1 MAIKGIGFLPVSVKK
16 DQALELYKI
25 LANLNKKL
33 GKLSSEVSH
42 SIVNENFIQ
51 VFSLIESTQST
62 RIEGTQVTFTEVLEE
77 INTKKKSSEIIEVEN
92 YQNALSEGIKLLK
105 EGEPISTRLIKRLHK
120 ILMVNSR
127 GTISGSGEFRKIQN
141 HIGPDNKIENA
152 VYIPIPANDIH
163 DYMSNLDNYIN
174 GAKHYTFRDDFSSDQ
189 EVFDENAPEIIKAA
203 IIHAQFE
210 SIHPFL
216 DGNGRLGRILILL
229 FLLKEDVI
237 DQPVFFVSEELERE
251 RARYYDLLNGVRG
264 EKADW
269 YPWLKFFLSASE
281 RMADSLLTKVRE
293 CEMLARQGM
302 ASLKLDSERRVWLYS
317 FNMPVFTVA
326 QASKDIG
333 LTQQTVRT
341 ALKKLV
347 DLELVYTDK
356 VTIKNKKYNNY
367 EVIRILNQR

>member
-33 GKLSSEVSH
+33 GKLSSEVGH

-92 YQNALSEGIKLLK
+92 YQNALSEGIKLLR
-105 EGEPISTRLIKRLHK
+105 EGEPISTRLIKKLHK

-152 VYIPIPANDIH
+152 VYIPIPASDIN

-174 GAKHYTFRDDFSSDQ
+174 GSKHYTFRDDFSSDQ

-229 FLLKEDVI
+229 FLLKEAVV

-302 ASLKLDSERRVWLYS
+302 TRLKLDSETRVWLYS

-347 DLELVYTDK
+347 DLELLYTDK

>member
-1 MAIKGIGFLPVSVKK
+1 M
-16 DQALELYKI
+16 
-25 LANLNKKL
+25 
-33 GKLSSEVSH
+33 
-42 SIVNENFIQ
+42 
-51 VFSLIESTQST
+51 
-62 RIEGTQVTFTEVLEE
+62 
-77 INTKKKSSEIIEVEN
+77 
-92 YQNALSEGIKLLK
+92 
-105 EGEPISTRLIKRLHK
+105 
-120 ILMVNSR
+120 
-127 GTISGSGEFRKIQN
+127 QN

-152 VYIPIPANDIH
+152 VYIPIPANDIN

-174 GAKHYTFRDDFSSDQ
+174 GSKHYTFRDDFSADQ

-229 FLLKEDVI
+229 FLLKEDVV

-302 ASLKLDSERRVWLYS
+302 ASLKIDSERRVWLYS

-347 DLELVYTDK
+347 DLELLYTDK